1 MKLLVLGFILQV
13 FGYVAVGRV
22 VNSFKESCPQ
32 FFIANPSDQNVHYPP
47 TVLQDGQK
55 PERYK
60 QICQLFKNVYRYA
73 TLYDTQG
80 RIPVYS
86 AYYYDGSQK
95 TEKVAWKIE
104 PQKLYLASHW
114 WWTLPDGETELARC
128 GKVRWIQVFYT
139 CHHVQPCQC
148 HGCIPT
154 MLDDLNLGPEMA
166 IEATIMT
173 PEKGKKQALKQDYV
187 SHSQEYTRGHVYP
200 RSYTKDQDSADATYT
215 LTNAVPQTQ
224 KDNVAW
230 GAKVEMKMMKFIND
244 NCDKSVGHVVT
255 GAVPGSSWM
264 EIKRDNVLVTEG
276 VNIPEHFWTAF
287 CCHDKNT
294 PALVSGAWLASRGS
308 KDLQVRKKTV
318 KQLEEDLTRLYGNPQ
333 GAFSMFGGLCQGSVM
348 SRFYYAVTNFL
359 LDIFTT

>member
-60 QICQLFKNVYRYA
+60 QICQLFRNVYRYA

-104 PQKLYLASHW
+104 PQ
-114 WWTLPDGETELARC
+114 
-128 GKVRWIQVFYT
+128 
-139 CHHVQPCQC
+139 
-148 HGCIPT
+148 
-154 MLDDLNLGPEMA
+154 LDDLNLGPEMA

-200 RSYTKDQDSADATYT
+200 NGHTKDQDSANATYT

-244 NCDKSVGHVVT
+244 NCDKGVGHVVT